1 MRPLKIAKIP
11 TPAQQAEAAAA
22 LQWLEQ
28 QPVPEGLSEAEVTAR
43 LRYIITV
50 AKQYEKL
57 GLTLRELV
65 EVGYR
70 AGLVAPD
77 LWNWRVRAGMAEGVE
92 R

>member
-1 MRPLKIAKIP
+1 MRHLTFAQPRSL
-11 TPAQQAEAAAA
+11 TQQAEAAAA
-22 LQWLEQ
+22 LRWLEQ

-77 LWNWRVRAGMAEGVE
+77 LWNWRVRAGKAEGVE